1 MKKIELIFKH
11 SFVLIFLICFFLISI
26 KLYGSEY
33 IHLNSSK
40 ENFDHNFNI
49 KGANVISGFPMEGN
63 LVIARTKPSNKIFL
77 DNQKIN
83 LSKDGIFVIGFDRD
97 SDVSLILD
105 IISNEGETLTTDI
118 FPRQRSYK
126 TQRIKGLKKSMVQP
140 PRNILE
146 RIKIERKLVQN
157 VREIEI
163 PMGDFPMGFNWPLL
177 GKISG
182 VFGSQRIL
190 NDVPKSPHYGVDIA
204 APKGTFIRAPASGQV
219 SLVEDLYYSGLTVVL
234 NHGLGVNSTFLHL
247 ENSMVKVGDKIKRE
261 EIIGTVGSTG
271 RSTGPHLDWRID
283 WKGKRLDAQLLTGP
297 MPEF

>member
-49 KGANVISGFPMEGN
+49 KGAKVISGFPMEGN
-63 LVIARTKPSNKIFL
+63 LVIARTNPSNKIFL

-140 PRNILE
+140 PRDILE
-146 RIKIERKLVQN
+146 RIEIERKLVQN

-204 APKGTFIRAPASGQV
+204 VPKGTFIRAPASGQV

-247 ENSMVKVGDKIKRE
+247 ESSMVKVGDKIKRE

-283 WKGKRLDAQLLTGP
+283 WKGKRLDAQLLAGP
-297 MPEF
+297 MPKF

>member
-49 KGANVISGFPMEGN
+49 KGAKVISGFPMEGN
-63 LVIARTKPSNKIFL
+63 LVIARTNPSNKIFL

-140 PRNILE
+140 PRDILE
-146 RIKIERKLVQN
+146 RIEIERKLVQN

-163 PMGDFPMGFNWPLL
+163 PMGDFPIGFNWPLL

-204 APKGTFIRAPASGQV
+204 VPKGTFIRAPASGQV

-247 ENSMVKVGDKIKRE
+247 ESSMVKVGDKIKRE

-283 WKGKRLDAQLLTGP
+283 WKGKRLDAQLLAGP

>member
-1 MKKIELIFKH
+1 MKKIELISKH

-40 ENFDHNFNI
+40 EKFDHNFNI

-118 FPRQRSYK
+118 FPRQRRYE

-140 PRNILE
+140 PRDIL
-146 RIKIERKLVQN
+146 
-157 VREIEI
+157 
-163 PMGDFPMGFNWPLL
+163 
-177 GKISG
+177 
-182 VFGSQRIL
+182 QR
-190 NDVPKSPHYGVDIA
+190 NFEG
-204 APKGTFIRAPASGQV
+204 
-219 SLVEDLYYSGLTVVL
+219 YSYL
-234 NHGLGVNSTFLHL
+234 NHLKLIN
-247 ENSMVKVGDKIKRE
+247 
-261 EIIGTVGSTG
+261 
-271 RSTGPHLDWRID
+271 
-283 WKGKRLDAQLLTGP
+283 
-297 MPEF
+297 

>member
-49 KGANVISGFPMEGN
+49 KGAKIISGFPMEGN
-63 LVIARTKPSNKIFL
+63 LVIARTNPSNKIFL

-140 PRNILE
+140 PRDILE
-146 RIKIERKLVQN
+146 RIEIERKLVQN

-204 APKGTFIRAPASGQV
+204 VPKGTIIRAPASGQV

-247 ENSMVKVGDKIKRE
+247 ESSMVKVGDKIKRE

-283 WKGKRLDAQLLTGP
+283 WKGKRLDAQLLAGP
-297 MPEF
+297 MPKF